1 MKPIFITCSKCGK
14 RLIERKKNGI
24 FYFLFG
30 KPANGSDNF
39 IPVEIYIQGN
49 IKIKCIRR
57 TCGYWQT
64 LTYFPNVFQSE
75 DNSEPDCSK
84 QENLTLQNKEV

>member
-14 RLIERKKNGI
+14 RLIERKKNGV

-39 IPVEIYIQGN
+39 IPVEIYVQGN

-57 TCGYWQT
+57 TCGHWQN
-64 LTYFPNVFQSE
+64 LSYFPNVFQSE
-75 DNSEPDCSK
+75 DSSEQIVHNTK
-84 QENLTLQNKEV
+84 NLTSQNKEV